1 MILAEP
7 QTTAQRT
14 GLRPRSIEQGP
25 SDDQLRQ
32 LALEII
38 RLDPS
43 LARQLEQSGQ
53 RRLAAGLA

>member
-7 QTTAQRT
+7 QTKAQRPAI
-14 GLRPRSIEQGP
+14 RPRSIEQGP
-25 SDDQLRQ
+25 SDEQLRQ
-32 LALEII
+32 LAMEII

-53 RRLAAGLA
+53 RRLAAGIA